1 MKKRILIFA
10 AVIAVAASMA
20 GCGKKTENKGSSVVG
35 GGQTATQTA
44 APADGSTAAPKT
56 AEQVKEELDN
66 FAKDADKNADT
77 KKIEGSELKAEGDS
91 KHDFSGFETEIK
103 KAVKTQDK
111 DGNPVLVVEFSFK
124 NRTSAVT
131 KFASAMNVTAIQ
143 GERELPVALTYE
155 AEGYESMT
163 IAQDVDT
170 NQTITV
176 QKAYKLVSDSDAVAV
191 TVRRADAAGGN
202 DSITRTFN
210 LQ

>member
-10 AVIAVAASMA
+10 AVLAVAASMA
-20 GCGKKTENKGSSVVG
+20 GCGNKADNKGSGVVG
-35 GGQTATQTA
+35 DGKTATQTA

-77 KKIEGSELKAEGDS
+77 KKIEGNELSGDGNA
-91 KHDFSGFETEIK
+91 KNDFSGYETEIK

-124 NRTSAVT
+124 NRTSVIT
-131 KFASAMNVTAIQ
+131 KFASVINVTAMQ

-155 AEGYESMT
+155 AEGYEPMT

-176 QKAYKLVSDSDAVAV
+176 QKAYKIVSGDPITITARRSDA
-191 TVRRADAAGGN
+191 TGGN
-202 DSITRTFN
+202 DSISKTFN
-210 LQ
+210 MQ